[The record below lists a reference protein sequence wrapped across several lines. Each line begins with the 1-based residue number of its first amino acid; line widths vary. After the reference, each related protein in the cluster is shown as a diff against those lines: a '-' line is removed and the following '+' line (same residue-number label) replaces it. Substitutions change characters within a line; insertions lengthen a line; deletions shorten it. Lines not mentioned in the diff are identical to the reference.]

1 MSTRNTHSSN
11 ILLEKKQDKYN
22 DFTGQ
27 TKRVYKS
34 FSERPK
40 TMLQVATETNIL
52 RANLCRY
59 IAKWKKQNSI
69 ELVKFGICPITKH
82 RAGFYYTGKEVQNG
96 GN

>member
-1 MSTRNTHSSN
+1 MSTENTQRSN
-11 ILLEKKQDKYN
+11 VIFTGNKSKYN

-27 TKRVYKS
+27 KKIVYRA

-40 TMLQVATETNIL
+40 TMLQVAIETNIL

-59 IAKWKKQNSI
+59 LAKWKKQNKI

-82 RAGFYYTGKEVQNG
+82 RAGFYYTGKEERNG
-96 GN
+96 K